1 MKFSKKIDIGVIA
14 LMIVFALVQY
24 NDKDGIIWM
33 LAYLAVA
40 GVAFL
45 HFKSKPNKML
55 TRSLLIVYVLVL
67 SYYIPNVIAWV
78 SDGMPSVTETMKAET
93 PYVELVREA
102 GGLLICCLLMLYY
115 TSRKY

>member
-1 MKFSKKIDIGVIA
+1 MNLSNRIDIVIIS
-14 LMIVFALVQY
+14 LMIAFAMVQY

-33 LAYLAVA
+33 FAYLAVA

-45 HFKSKPNKML
+45 NFKSKPRIML
-55 TRSLLIVYVLVL
+55 TRSLLVVYVLVL
-67 SYYIPNVIAWV
+67 SYYIPHLIEWV
-78 SDGMPSVTETMKAET
+78 SDGMPSITSTMKAET

-102 GGLLICCLLMLYY
+102 GGLLICCFLMLYY